1 MRGDSSMVTRLTG
14 EKVVG
19 IKQTVKALK
28 NNLGSK
34 LYVAKDADM
43 KLLEPILKI
52 AADKSLE
59 IEEVDTMKELGV
71 LCGIDVSAATA
82 LIIKE

>member
-1 MRGDSSMVTRLTG
+1 MNKNNVFYHFLNLTA
-14 EKVVG
+14 
-19 IKQTVKALK
+19 KALK

-43 KLLEPILKI
+43 RLLEPILKI

-59 IEEVDTMKELGV
+59 IEEIDTMKELGV

>member
-1 MRGDSSMVTRLTG
+1 MRGNSSMVTRLSG

-19 IKQTVKALK
+19 IKQTAKALK

-34 LYVAKDADM
+34 LYVAKDADV
-43 KLLEPILKI
+43 KLLEPILKL
-52 AADKSLE
+52 AAERSLE

-82 LIIKE
+82 LIID

>member
-1 MRGDSSMVTRLTG
+1 MVTRLAG

-19 IKQTVKALK
+19 VKQTTKALK
-28 NNLGSK
+28 NNLGIK
-34 LYVAKDADM
+34 LYVAKDADS
-43 KLLEPILKI
+43 KLLEPILKL

-59 IEEVDTMKELGV
+59 IIEVDTMKELGV

-82 LIIKE
+82 LII

>member
-1 MRGDSSMVTRLTG
+1 MRGNSIVTRITG

-19 IKQTVKALK
+19 IKQTMKALK

-34 LYVAKDADM
+34 LYIAKDADV
-43 KLLEPILKI
+43 KLLEPILEL
-52 AADKSLE
+52 AEEKSLE
-59 IEEVDTMKELGV
+59 IIQIDTMKELGV

-82 LIIKE
+82 LVI

>member
-1 MRGDSSMVTRLTG
+1 MVTRITE

-19 IKQTVKALK
+19 IKQTIKALK

-34 LYVAKDADM
+34 LYIAKDADV
-43 KLLEPILKI
+43 KLLEPILEL
-52 AADKSLE
+52 AEGRSLE
-59 IEEVDTMKELGV
+59 IIQVDTMKELGV

-82 LIIKE
+82 LVI

>member
-1 MRGDSSMVTRLTG
+1 MVTRLPG

-19 IKQTVKALK
+19 IKQTAKALK

-34 LYVAKDADM
+34 LYVAKDADVR
-43 KLLEPILKI
+43 LLEPILKL

>member
-1 MRGDSSMVTRLTG
+1 MVTRLTG

-19 IKQTVKALK
+19 IKQTAKALK

-43 KLLEPILKI
+43 RLLEPILKL
-52 AADKSLE
+52 AAEKSLD

>member
-1 MRGDSSMVTRLTG
+1 MVTRLTG

-19 IKQTVKALK
+19 IKQTAKALK

-43 KLLEPILKI
+43 RLLEPILKI

-59 IEEVDTMKELGV
+59 IEEIDTMKELGV

>member
-19 IKQTVKALK
+19 IKQTAKALK

-34 LYVAKDADM
+34 LYVAKDADI
-43 KLLEPILKI
+43 KLLEPILKL
-52 AADKSLE
+52 AADRSLE
-59 IEEVDTMKELGV
+59 IEEVDTMKELGI

>member
-1 MRGDSSMVTRLTG
+1 MTRITG

-19 IKQTVKALK
+19 IKQTMKALK

-34 LYVAKDADM
+34 LYIAKDADV
-43 KLLEPILKI
+43 KLLEPILEL
-52 AADKSLE
+52 AEEKSLE
-59 IEEVDTMKELGV
+59 IIQIDTMKELGV

-82 LIIKE
+82 LVI

>member
-1 MRGDSSMVTRLTG
+1 MVTRLEG

-19 IKQTVKALK
+19 IKQTAKALK
-28 NNLGSK
+28 SNLGSK
-34 LYVAKDADM
+34 LYVAKDADI
-43 KLLEPILKI
+43 KLLEPILKL

>member
-1 MRGDSSMVTRLTG
+1 MVTRLTG

-19 IKQTVKALK
+19 IKQTAKALK

-34 LYVAKDADM
+34 LYIAKDADI
-43 KLLEPILKI
+43 KLLEPILKL
-52 AADKSLE
+52 AADRSLE
-59 IEEVDTMKELGV
+59 IEEVETMKELGV

>member
-19 IKQTVKALK
+19 IKQTAKALK

-43 KLLEPILKI
+43 RLLEPILKI

-59 IEEVDTMKELGV
+59 IEEIDTMKELGV

>member
-1 MRGDSSMVTRLTG
+1 MVTRLTG

-19 IKQTVKALK
+19 IKQTAKALK

-34 LYVAKDADM
+34 LYVAKDADI
-43 KLLEPILKI
+43 KLLEPILKL
-52 AADKSLE
+52 AADRSLE

>member
-1 MRGDSSMVTRLTG
+1 MRGDSMVARLVG

-19 IKQTVKALK
+19 VKQTIKALK

-34 LYVAKDADM
+34 LYVAKDADG
-43 KLLEPILKI
+43 KLLEPILKL
-52 AADKSLE
+52 AVDKSLE
-59 IEEVDTMKELGV
+59 IIEVDTMKELGL

-82 LIIKE
+82 LII

>member
-19 IKQTVKALK
+19 IKQTAKALK

-34 LYVAKDADM
+34 LYVAKDADI
-43 KLLEPILKI
+43 KLLEPILKL
-52 AADKSLE
+52 AADRSLE

>member
-1 MRGDSSMVTRLTG
+1 MVTRLTG

-19 IKQTVKALK
+19 IKQTAKALK

-59 IEEVDTMKELGV
+59 IEEIDTMKELGV

>member
-1 MRGDSSMVTRLTG
+1 MTRITG

-19 IKQTVKALK
+19 IKQTIKALK

-34 LYVAKDADM
+34 LYIAKDADV
-43 KLLEPILKI
+43 KLLEPILEL
-52 AADKSLE
+52 AEERALE
-59 IEEVDTMKELGV
+59 IVQIDTMKELGV

-82 LIIKE
+82 LVI

>member
-19 IKQTVKALK
+19 IKQTAKALK

-59 IEEVDTMKELGV
+59 IEEIDTMKELGV

>member
-1 MRGDSSMVTRLTG
+1 MRGDSSMVTRLPG

-19 IKQTVKALK
+19 IKQTAKALK

-34 LYVAKDADM
+34 LYVAKDADVR
-43 KLLEPILKI
+43 LLEPILKL
-52 AADKSLE
+52 AADRSLE

>member
-1 MRGDSSMVTRLTG
+1 MVTRLTG

-19 IKQTVKALK
+19 IKQTAKALK

-43 KLLEPILKI
+43 RLLEPILKL
-52 AADKSLE
+52 AAEKSLE
-59 IEEVDTMKELGV
+59 VEEIDTMKELGV

>member
-1 MRGDSSMVTRLTG
+1 MVTRLEG

-19 IKQTVKALK
+19 IKQTAKALK

-34 LYVAKDADM
+34 LYVAKDADS
-43 KLLEPILKI
+43 KLLEPILKL
-52 AADKSLE
+52 AVENSLE
-59 IEEVDTMKELGV
+59 VIHVDTMKELGT

-82 LIIKE
+82 LVI

>member
-1 MRGDSSMVTRLTG
+1 MRGDSSMVTRLPG

-19 IKQTVKALK
+19 IKQTAKALK

-34 LYVAKDADM
+34 LYVAKDADVR
-43 KLLEPILKI
+43 LLEPILKL

>member
-1 MRGDSSMVTRLTG
+1 MTRITG

-19 IKQTVKALK
+19 IKQTIKALK

-34 LYVAKDADM
+34 LYIAKDADV
-43 KLLEPILKI
+43 KLLEPILEL
-52 AADKSLE
+52 AEEKSLE
-59 IEEVDTMKELGV
+59 IIQIDTMKELGV

-82 LIIKE
+82 LVI

>member
-1 MRGDSSMVTRLTG
+1 MVTRLTG